1 MAGGSSWL
9 QRIGLTRLD
18 RYIMRKFLSTF
29 FFMIGVFCVIA
40 VVFDL
45 MEYLDDLLRNEA
57 PLGETLLYY
66 LSFCFYFGNLLSG
79 FIVFLTII
87 WFTSRLAQQ
96 TEVIAMLSGG
106 MSFRRFLRPYFLAA
120 TLLAGMTLV
129 ISHWILPLAN
139 GQKLDFDFQYIHT
152 KFSIADQHLYREI
165 QPGVIAYFRSITVD
179 RETGYRFQLERWNEA
194 GQMTQHITAAKAQWQ
209 AEDSTWHLVN
219 AAIRDLD
226 PASGTERFRYLTA
239 FDTTLTMRIS
249 DFGQRSELI
258 STMTT
263 PQLDEHIAAVAALGA
278 PVTPLVL
285 ERHARTTNAFT
296 IFVMTLIGV
305 AVASRKQRGGM
316 GMHLFLAVLIAFAYV
331 FSWKLITV
339 YAAEAP
345 IPEGWDR
352 EAWWLF
358 SAWLPNLIFGALG
371 VVLYR
376 LAPK

>member
-1 MAGGSSWL
+1 MKRWTARL
-9 QRIGLTRLD
+9 GLTRLD

-57 PLGETLLYY
+57 PLGGTLLYY

-129 ISHWILPLAN
+129 ISHWILPRAN
-139 GQKLDFDFQYIHT
+139 EQKLDFDFQYIHT

-165 QPGVIAYFRSITVD
+165 APGVIAYFRSITVD
-179 RETGYRFQLERWNEA
+179 RQTGYRFQLEQWDAEGR
-194 GQMTQHITAAKAQWQ
+194 MTQHITAAKAQWLE
-209 AEDSTWHLVN
+209 ADSIWHLVN
-219 AAIRDLD
+219 ASIRNID
-226 PASGTERFRYLTA
+226 PDTGREQFRYLTA
-239 FDTTLTMRIS
+239 YDTTIAMQIS
-249 DFGQRSELI
+249 DFGQRSELV

-263 PQLDEHIAAVAALGA
+263 PELDEHIVAVGALGA
-278 PVTPLVL
+278 PVTALVL
-285 ERHARTTNAFT
+285 ERHARTANAFT

-345 IPEGWDR
+345 IPGGWDR

-358 SAWLPNLIFGALG
+358 SAWLPNVLFGGLG
-371 VVLYR
+371 LVLYR

>member
-1 MAGGSSWL
+1 M
-9 QRIGLTRLD
+9 
-18 RYIMRKFLSTF
+18 
-29 FFMIGVFCVIA
+29 
-40 VVFDL
+40 
-45 MEYLDDLLRNEA
+45 
-57 PLGETLLYY
+57 LYY

-120 TLLAGMTLV
+120 TLLAGMTLL
-129 ISHWILPLAN
+129 ISHWILPMAN

-165 QPGVIAYFRSITVD
+165 EPGVIAYFRSITVD
-179 RETGYRFQLERWNEA
+179 RETGYRFQLERWDEK
-194 GQMTQHITAAKAQWQ
+194 GRMVQHITAAKAQWL
-209 AEDSTWHLVN
+209 EKDSIWHLVN
-219 AAIRDLD
+219 ASIRNMNPED
-226 PASGTERFRYLTA
+226 GTEQFRYLTA
-239 FDTTLTMRIS
+239 YDTTLAMQIS

-263 PQLDEHIAAVAALGA
+263 PELDEHIVAVAALGA
-278 PVTPLVL
+278 PVTHLVL
-285 ERHARTTNAFT
+285 ERHARTANAFT
-296 IFVMTLIGV
+296 IFVMALIGV

-339 YAAEAP
+339 YAAAAP

-352 EAWWLF
+352 EVWWLF